1 MKIGIYSGSF
11 NPVHLG
17 HVALADFLVKDGF
30 VDEVWLIRSP
40 QNPLKRADGLMDNE
54 ARLAMLRLAIEGHRA
69 LKVCT
74 IEDELPLPNYTIST
88 LRELQHRHPE
98 HEFHLIVGADNW
110 LIFRQWKDWDV
121 ILRDFHLI
129 VYPRPGYPL
138 PDIDAN
144 QYPTV
149 RIADAPQYDISSTQI
164 RQKLAQGESLAG
176 WVDPKVEQ
184 YLRYDT
190 AQDR

>member
-17 HVALADFLVKDGF
+17 HVALADFLVKEGF

-54 ARLAMLRLAIEGHRA
+54 ARLAMLRLAIEGHRG

-98 HEFHLIVGADNW
+98 QEFHLIVGADNW

-138 PDIDAN
+138 PDIDPN

-184 YLRYDT
+184 YLRI
-190 AQDR
+190 